1 MSMKDVTKF
10 LAVAMCFGLGS
21 VAMAQETTTPAPA
34 TEAPAA
40 DAAATAAPAA
50 TDAPADG
57 VSMGQ
62 EVGAAAAD
70 GPGSVYV
77 KSTHDAWE
85 LRCVKAEDGSDP
97 CQLYQLLKDTNGN
110 SVAEISLFGLPA
122 GGAAVAG
129 ANIIVPLETLLTQQ
143 LQIQIDTAKAKVY
156 PFTWCDRGGCVSRI
170 GFTAEEVAAL
180 KAGNKATITI
190 VPAAAPDQKVA
201 LDLSLKGFTAAF
213 DAVAAIKAE

>member
-1 MSMKDVTKF
+1 MSMKDLTKL
-10 LAVAMCFGLGS
+10 LAVTMCFGLGS

-34 TEAPAA
+34 TEAPATEA
-40 DAAATAAPAA
+40 PATDAPAA
-50 TDAPADG
+50 TEVPADG

-62 EVGAAAAD
+62 EVGAPPAD
-70 GPGSVYV
+70 GPGSIYV

-143 LQIQIDTAKAKVY
+143 LQIQIDTSKAKVY

-170 GFTAEEVAAL
+170 GFTAEEVTAL

-201 LDLSLKGFTAAF
+201 LDLSLKGFTAGF
-213 DAVAAIKAE
+213 DAVSATKAE